1 MTATTQEPDLRIAGF
16 ALWVDARTAPESDDY
31 WDGNWLQVRASYEAN
46 DSSVRAAGALIH
58 ASELM
63 TLVAGCR
70 KLLAGEAAEAGLY
83 CAAPNLKLELW
94 SAPGGAVVGKLRI
107 TPDHKAELHDYGF
120 ATDAAGIEALIAA
133 CGRVLDRFPLR
144 GKR

>member
-1 MTATTQEPDLRIAGF
+1 MTTTNHEPDLRIAGF

-31 WDGNWLQVRASYEAN
+31 WDGNWLQVRANYEASE
-46 DSSVRAAGALIH
+46 SSVRAAGALIH
-58 ASELM
+58 ASELA
-63 TLVAGCR
+63 TLATGCR